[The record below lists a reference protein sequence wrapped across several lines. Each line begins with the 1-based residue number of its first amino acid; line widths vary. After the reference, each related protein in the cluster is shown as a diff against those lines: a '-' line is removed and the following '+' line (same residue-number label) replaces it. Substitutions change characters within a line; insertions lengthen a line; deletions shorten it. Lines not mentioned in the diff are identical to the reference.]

1 MIKKALIVANGFK
14 PGKSLIRSLKKYG
27 YDFLIAADGGA
38 NNLRELNIL
47 PDLVIGDLDSI
58 LTDTLNWVKKSSEV
72 VQIKRQN
79 DTDVEK
85 AIKYIIKKKCP
96 QAIIIGGTGNRLDH
110 SIANLS
116 FLIKYFDKI
125 NLLLVHMDSILI
137 PYSGYNEIKVR
148 KGEIISLYTF
158 KPGVEVSAKGLKYK
172 LNKTSL
178 MFGVKDST
186 SNIAVSNKI
195 SLNAEN
201 GIAFL
206 IRGLKEVLA
215 DGNI

>member
-1 MIKKALIVANGFK
+1 
-14 PGKSLIRSLKKYG
+14 
-27 YDFLIAADGGA
+27 
-38 NNLRELNIL
+38 
-47 PDLVIGDLDSI
+47 
-58 LTDTLNWVKKSSEV
+58 
-72 VQIKRQN
+72 
-79 DTDVEK
+79 
-85 AIKYIIKKKCP
+85 
-96 QAIIIGGTGNRLDH
+96 
-110 SIANLS
+110 
-116 FLIKYFDKI
+116 
-125 NLLLVHMDSILI
+125 MDSILI